1 MRVAILAALALALAG
16 ATAHAYPQFQLS
28 TGAERCITCHFSP
41 AGGGLINDYGRDEAG
56 STISRGGDGR
66 FLHGLWSPPS
76 WFQIG
81 GDYRGVGGFKREGS
95 TTEFL
100 GFPMQGD
107 LYVRAGTEA
116 ISVNLTA
123 GLRGGA
129 REPRAPVI
137 ERVVSREHYVMYQP
151 SADYYVRAGRF
162 FPLFGIRTQDHTA
175 FVRRFLGFST
185 LEEPYG
191 VAGGTFADD
200 WEAHVSL
207 FTKQLIPFQGAR
219 SNASGAAAYYERRID
234 NGNAALAGQA
244 RVAVADVD
252 ARVTAGVVGKRWF
265 SEAEVMLLGEVDL
278 QRQSFG
284 DRGPTR
290 YQLATTLGASKFVIP
305 GVMVGGTFHHWQP
318 DLRLRTNRDA
328 FQIDVQY
335 FPIAHLELHLL
346 TRLSGSADFDNPGF
360 LSFLQLHYYL

>member
-1 MRVAILAALALALAG
+1 MRVGLVAIALVLALAG
-16 ATAHAYPQFQLS
+16 IADAYPQFQLS

-76 WFQIG
+76 WLQLG
-81 GDYRGVGGFKREGS
+81 GDYRGVGAFKREGA
-95 TTEFL
+95 TNEFL
-100 GFPMQGD
+100 GFPMQLD
-107 LYVRAGTEA
+107 LYVRAGTET
-116 ISVNLTA
+116 ISVNVTA
-123 GLRGGA
+123 GMRGGA
-129 REPRAPVI
+129 REPQPALA
-137 ERVVSREHYVMYQP
+137 ERLVSREHYAMYQP
-151 SADYYVRAGRF
+151 STDAYVRAGRF
-162 FPLFGIRTQDHTA
+162 FPVFGIRSQDHTA

-191 VAGGTFADD
+191 VAAGLYRDD
-200 WEAHVSL
+200 WEGHVSL

-219 SNASGAAAYYERRID
+219 ANASGLAAYYERRID
-234 NGNAALAGQA
+234 NGNAAIAGQA

-265 SEAEVMLLGEVDL
+265 TEAEVMLLGEIDL

-284 DRGPTR
+284 ELGPTR
-290 YQLATTLGASKFVIP
+290 YQLASTLGASKFVIP
-305 GVMVGGTFHHWQP
+305 GVMVGGAIHHWQP
-318 DLRLRTNRDA
+318 DLRWRTNRDA

-335 FPIAHLELHLL
+335 FPIAHVELHLL
-346 TRLSGSADFDNPGF
+346 TRLSGSGDFDNPGF